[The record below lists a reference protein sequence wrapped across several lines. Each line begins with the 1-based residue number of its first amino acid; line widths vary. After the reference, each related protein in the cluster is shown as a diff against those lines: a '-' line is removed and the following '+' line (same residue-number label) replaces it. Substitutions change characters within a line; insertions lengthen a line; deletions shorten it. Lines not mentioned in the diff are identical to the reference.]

1 LSEDTKY
8 TVEVKQAEKALKAS
22 KESLQSL
29 KGVVGGKQIARMK
42 KEAVDCPVMKK
53 TICFVECFACPNFLR
68 RMKGNVHCKGDPLP

>member
-1 LSEDTKY
+1 MSEDTKY

-68 RMKGNVHCKGDPLP
+68 RMKGAVHCKGDPLP